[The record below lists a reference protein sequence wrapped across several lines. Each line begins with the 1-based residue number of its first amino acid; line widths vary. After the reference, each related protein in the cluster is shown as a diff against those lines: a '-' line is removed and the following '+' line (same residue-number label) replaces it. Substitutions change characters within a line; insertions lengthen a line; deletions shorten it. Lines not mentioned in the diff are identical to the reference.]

1 LTEVTLDLSS
11 FKRRLSRSVI
21 ELYSKSLEV
30 IESGLRRARSVE
42 GALDAIEDILGAEV
56 CQLIKE
62 GNLAT
67 VLEQTKINE
76 LTQVLPEINYIHC
89 ARYESTDNLL
99 EEFLSEAEETVES
112 LCKQVMKSFAKFE
125 RDRLMLELDSRGLKG
140 EFIASPLFDTQ
151 LNKIPSAYVVK
162 DVNGYVFFT
171 FDCQTSYAIEDLT
184 FLWANLNLSTLR

>member
-1 LTEVTLDLSS
+1 MTEVTLDLSS

>member
-1 LTEVTLDLSS
+1 M
-11 FKRRLSRSVI
+11 I

-30 IESGLRRARSVE
+30 IESGLRRARSAE
-42 GALDAIEDILGAEV
+42 GALDAIEDTLGVEV

-62 GNLAT
+62 GKLAT
-67 VLEQTKINE
+67 VLEQTKISE
-76 LTQVLPEINYIHC
+76 LSQVLPEINYIHC
-89 ARYESTDNLL
+89 ARYKSTDNLL
-99 EEFLSEAEETVES
+99 EEFLSEAEETVGS

>member
-1 LTEVTLDLSS
+1 M
-11 FKRRLSRSVI
+11 
-21 ELYSKSLEV
+21 
-30 IESGLRRARSVE
+30 
-42 GALDAIEDILGAEV
+42 
-56 CQLIKE
+56 
-62 GNLAT
+62 
-67 VLEQTKINE
+67 
-76 LTQVLPEINYIHC
+76 LPEINYIHC
-89 ARYESTDNLL
+89 ARYKSTDNLL

-125 RDRLMLELDSRGLKG
+125 RGRLMLELDTRGLKG